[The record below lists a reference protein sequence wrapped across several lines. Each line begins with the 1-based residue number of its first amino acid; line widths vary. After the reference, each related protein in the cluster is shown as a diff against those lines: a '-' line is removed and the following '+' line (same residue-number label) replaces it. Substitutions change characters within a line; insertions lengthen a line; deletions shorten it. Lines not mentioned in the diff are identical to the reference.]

1 MSAIFYYMSA
11 IFANAFFRNILYNV
25 KVIFLKGINNMYS
38 IDLSGNWHYET
49 DPNDI
54 GISEGFFGR
63 TLKNEGFTI
72 PADACF
78 NKVGKRFVPFEEFS
92 YEAVRTLRPHYEY
105 IGALWLQREFTLP
118 EEYENKYITLFLER
132 VNIASDL
139 WIDGIKID
147 RQIIEITTPHIYNL
161 TDKIKAGTHTVT
173 LRIDNRNLLNI
184 DGMASG
190 YSVDTQSIWNGI
202 IGKTEIRCEEIFHT
216 SNIQVFPDERS
227 IKIKLTAHSDC
238 LFPKETRNVS
248 FEIYAFSPDGTKL
261 KSEKYS
267 SVLFTKKQILH
278 FDYPIDNPLY
288 WDEFNPVLYTLHVKM
303 THKNTVDEQEA
314 SFGMRTICTK
324 GSEFILNGKPIALRG
339 TADSGIYPITGYPPT
354 DIEAWLK
361 TFRTLK
367 EYGLN
372 HMRFHAWCPPEA
384 AFTAADMT
392 GVYVLAEM
400 PLWLNMDVCALSAG
414 DDPIHKTY
422 YLGEAM
428 NISEHFGNHPSFIM
442 FSNGNEL
449 LGDFEMLENITT
461 QIKSLDNRRLYTL
474 TSNFERPVTPADDY
488 YSAVAYDGQRV
499 RVQVFHDVVSEHTR
513 LSYDDVVK
521 KLNMPL
527 VSFEIG
533 QYCVYPDVDST
544 KAYTSNLRPVNF
556 ELIKEEMIKHNVYH
570 MLDAF
575 KKASGHFA
583 ALMYKEDI
591 EASLRT
597 HKMGGFELLG
607 LSDYTGQG
615 TATVGLLDV
624 FWNSKNII
632 TAEEFRHFCSP
643 VVPLLKADRIFMNTD
658 TFRAELDLYNYS
670 QTDIENP
677 VFDLTLYDGENELLQ
692 KTTTENQLSFPLDFI
707 VKPTMVKA
715 VLSVGEYSNSWNIF
729 VYTNDDIKCDIP
741 VFDGITDELISLTKT
756 GGKAI
761 VTMSHDNL
769 AHSFDG
775 LFKPQFWSP
784 AHFPSERSCGLICDN
799 IHRIFDA
806 FPTTAY
812 ADFQW
817 KHPIDNC
824 VNTDVSSLPTDFK
837 YIVEP
842 VPHFCDNVRRSPLFE
857 AKVGNADVLF
867 CGFDFSTDNTAV
879 KALENSIYKYV
890 NSDSFVPVQMLTIE
904 EIKKLFK

>member
-1 MSAIFYYMSA
+1 
-11 IFANAFFRNILYNV
+11 
-25 KVIFLKGINNMYS
+25 MYS
-38 IDLSGNWHYET
+38 IDLSGNWRYET
-49 DPNDI
+49 DLSDI
-54 GISEGFFGR
+54 GISEKFFKR
-63 TLKNEGFTI
+63 KLNNENFII
-72 PADACF
+72 PGDACL
-78 NKVGKRFVPFEEFS
+78 NKVGKEFVPFEEFS

-118 EEYENKYITLFLER
+118 QEYENKHITLFLER

-139 WIDGIKID
+139 WIDGVKID

-161 TDKIKAGTHTVT
+161 TGKISAGTHTIT

-216 SNIQVFPDERS
+216 SNIQVFPNEHS
-227 IKIKLTAHSDC
+227 VKIKLTAHSDC
-238 LFPKETRNVS
+238 LMPKDKRSVS
-248 FEIYAFSPDGTKL
+248 FEIYALSPDGINLETK
-261 KSEKYS
+261 KYT
-267 SVLFTKKQILH
+267 SVLYRQKQILY
-278 FDYPIDNPLY
+278 FDYDIENPQY
-288 WDEFNPVLYTLHVKM
+288 WDEFNPVLYTLHVRM
-303 THKNTVDEQEA
+303 TYEDTTDEKEV
-314 SFGMRTICTK
+314 SFGMRTISTK

-354 DIEAWLK
+354 DLETWLK
-361 TFRTLK
+361 TFNTLK

-392 GVYVLAEM
+392 GIYILAEM
-400 PLWLNMDVCALSAG
+400 PLWLNTDVCALSTG

-422 YLGEAM
+422 YHNEAM

-461 QIKSLDNRRLYTL
+461 QIKALDNRRLYTL
-474 TSNFERPVTPADDY
+474 TSNFERSVSPVDDY
-488 YSAVAYDGQRV
+488 YSAVAYNGQRV

-521 KLNMPL
+521 NLFMPL

-533 QYCVYPDVDST
+533 QYCVYPDVDSVT
-544 KAYTSNLRPVNF
+544 DYTGNLRPANLEF
-556 ELIKEEMIKHNVYH
+556 IKKEMIKHNVYH
-570 MLDAF
+570 MLDDF
-575 KKASGHFA
+575 KKASGHMA
-583 ALMYKEDI
+583 LLMYKEDI

-597 HKMGGFELLG
+597 HKMGGFELLS

-658 TFRAELDLYNYS
+658 TFEAEFDLYNYS
-670 QTDIENP
+670 QADIKNP
-677 VFDLTLYDGENELLQ
+677 VFCLTLYDGETKILQ
-692 KTTTENQLSFPLDFI
+692 KETTENAISFPLDFI
-707 VKPTMVKA
+707 TKPTMIKA

-729 VYTNDDIKCDIP
+729 VYTNEDTKCDVPI
-741 VFDGITDELISLTKT
+741 FDGITDEFIKLTKT
-756 GGKAI
+756 GEKAI
-761 VTMSHDNL
+761 VMMNRDNL
-769 AHSFDG
+769 LHSFDG
-775 LFKPQFWSP
+775 LFKPTFWSP
-784 AHFPSERSCGLICDN
+784 AHFKSDRTNGLMCDST
-799 IHRIFDA
+799 HRIFDT
-806 FPTTAY
+806 FPTTQY

-817 KHPIDNC
+817 KHPVDNC
-824 VNTDVSSLPTDFK
+824 VCADISSLPKDFK

-842 VPHFCDNVRRSPLFE
+842 VPNFCDNVRRSPLFE
-857 AKVGNADVLF
+857 AKVGKANVLF
-867 CGFDFSTDNTAV
+867 CGFDFSVDKTAI
-879 KALENSIYKYV
+879 KALENSIYRYV
-890 NSDSFVPVQMLTIE
+890 NSSDFAPCQSLTVD